1 MLCQTKVFN
10 QAKIELPITFKPAEQ
25 NLVTCLAPT
34 LQRLAG
40 WQAIQSIHSNNN
52 NNNNNNNNEIINVFI
67 AH

>member
-1 MLCQTKVFN
+1 MQ
-10 QAKIELPITFKPAEQ
+10 KIELPITFKPAEQ

-40 WQAIQSIHSNNN
+40 WQAIRSKAFTPIIIIIIIIIIVI
-52 NNNNNNNNEIINVFI
+52 IINVFI